1 MPYDPVEEVLELLS
15 DGQRA
20 EALARL
26 DVVLREEPWQGP
38 LFALRGLVCAESD
51 LLDEAGEAVR
61 HAREISP
68 DHPFVQY
75 AAGAVALQQGSVRD
89 AIHAAQA
96 AQRLSP
102 EYADAALLEARA
114 RAQIG
119 QWDRVRAL
127 ASKVAE
133 YEPDNE
139 EAALLEAIAAEVERD
154 GALDPDTWKHLGQRF
169 PLNPVA
175 RAGAGWTRLDAGQI
189 SAARAE
195 FEQALAMDP
204 SLTWAKEGLATA
216 LKARNPVYALLLRF
230 FLWFG
235 RLQPRTRTVIL
246 VGGLLAYNTLRRA
259 AASNPE
265 LRPLIVPV
273 LVVYVAFV
281 ILSWLA
287 DPLMNLLLMAR
298 PEGRRLLSADQR
310 RSAVLVG
317 CCLAL
322 GIAMAVAGGVGDHAQ
337 LALAGLGVGLASFAV
352 AAAGGREG
360 RRRTRFYALAAAA
373 IIASLVSAVVPDPL
387 AGVLFLAAVLCS
399 VAVTWISAFARET
412 PRRRTVG

>member
-1 MPYDPVEEVLELLS
+1 VRYDPVEEVLELLS

-20 EALARL
+20 EALSRL
-26 DVVLREEPWQGP
+26 DVVLREEPWQGS
-38 LFALRGLVCAESD
+38 LFALRGLICAEAG
-51 LLDEAGEAVR
+51 LLDEAGDAVR
-61 HAREISP
+61 RAREISP

-96 AQRLSP
+96 AQRLAP
-102 EYADAALLEARA
+102 DYGDAALLEARA
-114 RAQIG
+114 RAQLG
-119 QWDRVRAL
+119 QWDRVRAI
-127 ASKVAE
+127 ASAVAE
-133 YEPDNE
+133 REPGNE
-139 EAALLEAIAAEVERD
+139 EAELLRAIAAEVARD
-154 GALDPDTWKHLGQRF
+154 GRLDPETWSRLGEQF

-175 RAGAGWTRLDAGQI
+175 RAGSGWTRLNAGQI
-189 SAARAE
+189 PAARAE

-204 SLTWAKEGLATA
+204 SLSWAKEGLATA

-235 RLQPRTRTVIL
+235 RLQPRTRTLIL
-246 VGGLLAYNTLRRA
+246 IGGFLGYHVLRRTA
-259 AASNPE
+259 VLHPE

-281 ILSWLA
+281 VLSWLA

-298 PEGRRLLSADQR
+298 AEGRRLLEPDQR

-322 GIAMAVAGGVGDHAQ
+322 GAVLGIAGGVSGQAR
-337 LALAGLGVGLASFAV
+337 LALAGVGVGLASFAV
-352 AAAGGREG
+352 AAAGGRDG
-360 RRRTRFYALAAAA
+360 RRRTQFYSMAAVAVT
-373 IIASLVSAVVPDPL
+373 ASLVSAVAPEPT
-387 AGVLFLAAVLCS
+387 AGLLFLGAVLCTG
-399 VAVTWISAFARET
+399 AVTWMSNFASDI
-412 PRRRTVG
+412 RR